1 MTSRR
6 GIVSL
11 GLLVPLLCLGA
22 AVKDEPFRY
31 TEAKHGPAELRYINE
46 LPVLTLSG
54 MPEEIGEQAAAL
66 LSKPAA
72 KLFDYPREFLRLYK
86 VDATWPLFVS
96 VGRSMVAQ
104 FPQDH
109 RAEIESF
116 IKASQIDRDLVV
128 TGNTMFDTKKFIAC
142 STLLVEAQRSAT
154 KGPLLARNLD
164 FDTLGY
170 LQDYSLVTVYHPKGK
185 HAFASVGFPGLVGVL
200 SGMNDAGLTLAVL
213 EVFFPGHE
221 GGFDPKGVPYAMC
234 YRRVLEECTTVAE
247 AEKLLRSL
255 HRTTT
260 TNLAICDKNGG
271 AVFEITP
278 KSIFVRKPEAGV
290 CPCTNHFRSKEL
302 AGSLRCRRYAAL
314 EETGKLPTI
323 GVDDLA
329 KGLHAANQDWLTL
342 QTMVF
347 EPNELKLHLA
357 IGPCPTSALP
367 MKTLDLRPLL
377 AKNSLSS
384 RERSN

>member
-1 MTSRR
+1 MALRR
-6 GIVSL
+6 LTVL
-11 GLLVPLLCLGA
+11 LALVPLGFLGA
-22 AVKDEPFRY
+22 AAKDEPFRY
-31 TEAKHGPAELRYINE
+31 SEAKHGPAELRYING
-46 LPVLTLSG
+46 LPVLTLAG
-54 MPEEIGEQAAAL
+54 TPEEIGAQSAAL
-66 LSKPAA
+66 LAKPAA
-72 KLFDYPREFLRLYK
+72 RLFDYPLQFLKLYK
-86 VDATWPLFVS
+86 VDATWRLFVN

-104 FPQDH
+104 FPKDH

-116 IKASQIDRDLVV
+116 ITNSGIDRDLVV

-142 STLLVEAQRSAT
+142 STLIVEPQHSAT
-154 KGPLLARNLD
+154 KGPLLGRNLD

-185 HAFASVGFPGLVGVL
+185 HAFASVGFPGFVGVL
-200 SGMNDAGLTLAVL
+200 SGMNDAGLALAVL

-234 YRRVLEECTTVAE
+234 YRRVLEECTTVEE

-260 TNLAICDKNGG
+260 TNLAICDKKGG

-278 KSIFVRKPEAGV
+278 KNIFVRKPEAGV
-290 CPCTNHFRSKEL
+290 CPCTNHFRSKDL
-302 AGSLRCRRYAAL
+302 AGSLRCRRYTAL

-323 GVDDLA
+323 GINDLA

-347 EPNELKLHLA
+347 EPAELKLHLA

-367 MKTLDLRPLL
+367 MRELDLGPLL
-377 AKNSLSS
+377 ASDPLAAGQGSK
-384 RERSN
+384 